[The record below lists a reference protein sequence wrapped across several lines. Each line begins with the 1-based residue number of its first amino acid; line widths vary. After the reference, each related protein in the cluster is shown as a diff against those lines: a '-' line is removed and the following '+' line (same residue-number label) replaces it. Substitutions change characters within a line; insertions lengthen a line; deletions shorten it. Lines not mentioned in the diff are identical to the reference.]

1 MKKILGY
8 LIILL
13 INYLLISLVVFSF
26 SLISLKNDKVYDIL
40 WIKYVQK
47 KIYDMTGYRNVFQ
60 HSTNDCVEFDKNLI
74 YVPKIGECEFSNPD
88 FKSKLNFDEYRRL
101 NQVDDNI
108 NVEDDVIAVIG
119 DSIAMGWGVNNDE
132 TFSYNLQKLTGNKVI
147 NYGVSSYGTIREI
160 KRLKMSKY
168 YNQIDTIIIQYH
180 LNDLDENIHMDPKE
194 KYTKEDFNKYHFSKK
209 ENTNSFIIL
218 LKIYKKTL
226 RLLFSHINDL
236 IYPEK
241 NIKKVK
247 FNKHIETLQQIIS
260 DSFSGEDKKIIVFT
274 TVEPWEK
281 FIYNK
286 NKKFDNFDFIEIKLK
301 HKQKFIVDDHP
312 NVIGHKYIAD
322 TIYNFINS

>member
-1 MKKILGY
+1 MKIFIWIQKKNILKKIL
-8 LIILL
+8 INITFQKKKIPILL
-13 INYLLISLVVFSF
+13 LY
-26 SLISLKNDKVYDIL
+26 
-40 WIKYVQK
+40 
-47 KIYDMTGYRNVFQ
+47 
-60 HSTNDCVEFDKNLI
+60 C
-74 YVPKIGECEFSNPD
+74 
-88 FKSKLNFDEYRRL
+88 SK
-101 NQVDDNI
+101 
-108 NVEDDVIAVIG
+108 
-119 DSIAMGWGVNNDE
+119 
-132 TFSYNLQKLTGNKVI
+132 
-147 NYGVSSYGTIREI
+147 
-160 KRLKMSKY
+160 
-168 YNQIDTIIIQYH
+168 
-180 LNDLDENIHMDPKE
+180 
-194 KYTKEDFNKYHFSKK
+194 
-209 ENTNSFIIL
+209 FI
-218 LKIYKKTL
+218 KKTL

-241 NIKKVK
+241 NIKEVK